1 MIKDQLTSEVASI
14 ILRYVKSYK
23 GLLTLVSDESRIN
36 RREFNVRGLSQMK
49 LHRLL
54 RILYV
59 LGLELRGEDF
69 QKMMDEIR
77 DTITDY
83 VDQYDFT
90 LLDE

>member
-1 MIKDQLTSEVASI
+1 MTSEVASI

-23 GLLTLVSDESRIN
+23 GLLTLVSDESKIN
-36 RREFNVRGLSQMK
+36 RSEFNVRGLSQMK

>member
-1 MIKDQLTSEVASI
+1 MTSEVASI

-23 GLLTLVSDESRIN
+23 GLLTLVSDESKIN
-36 RREFNVRGLSQMK
+36 RSEFNVRGLSKMK

-59 LGLELRGEDF
+59 LGLELRGDDF

>member
-1 MIKDQLTSEVASI
+1 MIKDRLTSEVASI

-23 GLLTLVSDESRIN
+23 GLLTLVSDESKIN
-36 RREFNVRGLSQMK
+36 RSEFNVRGLSQMK

-54 RILYV
+54 RILSV
-59 LGLELRGEDF
+59 LGLELRGNDF

-83 VDQYDFT
+83 VDKYDFT

>member
-14 ILRYVKSYK
+14 ILRYVKSYN
-23 GLLTLVSDESRIN
+23 GLLTLVSDESKIN
-36 RREFNVRGLSQMK
+36 RREFNVRGLSKMK

-59 LGLELRGEDF
+59 LGLELRGDDF

-83 VDQYDFT
+83 VDEYDFT

>member
-1 MIKDQLTSEVASI
+1 MIKDRLTSEVAGI
-14 ILRYVKSYK
+14 ILRYAKSYK

-36 RREFNVRGLSQMK
+36 RREFNIRGLSQMK